1 MSCPYPPHPHPPST
15 VRHSRRF
22 VPSGGRREGME
33 DPTGGRRDGGNDTR
47 WTEHDDQGTDVNA
60 VSKPLASV
68 LCSLRLVSMPFTPV
82 QFRPPDRLRR
92 VNGVNGHAK
101 EASGDNV
108 RRTESTNG
116 WNSALF
122 TSILVA
128 SSHSTQ
134 SAPRNEV
141 SVTSRVT

>member
-15 VRHSRRF
+15 VRHSRRSF
-22 VPSGGRREGME
+22 RPEDVGRGWKTRPEDVETEGTTHGGRNMTTKGLTLM
-33 DPTGGRRDGGNDTR
+33 P
-47 WTEHDDQGTDVNA
+47 W
-60 VSKPLASV
+60 VSRSLRFSV
-68 LCSLRLVSMPFTPV
+68 LSAREHAIHPRSLPSSGPA
-82 QFRPPDRLRR
+82 PPSERSEW
-92 VNGVNGHAK
+92 HAK